1 MWREHGREKWKEW
14 RTQWKRKMFRREG
27 RKDQNVGWREKWREL
42 RTQRKRKAQRGAG
55 RVE

>member
-1 MWREHGREKWKEW
+1 
-14 RTQWKRKMFRREG
+14 MFRREG